1 MPLDVPAIISHMITS
16 VVLAGIAFFAG
27 YIVLKLTKTNN
38 PSRVK
43 AYATVGFAVSF
54 FCFGWF
60 FGWGIYNDILLG
72 LRIRGLTESF
82 IFALNSGNIIFMLG
96 CIPTVILF
104 FRAVRGKP
112 LAVPQVQVTKA
123 SRQITPIPERSQVNV
138 KTKTIE
144 PVREK
149 KFTVKEPI
157 APQPTYDQFSASGLS
172 PPSKGVPP
180 AKIVGDTKSAH
191 EEKKTVET
199 SAPTHTV
206 SPSLSVLDSI
216 LKDLKAVLIDTGN
229 GGPPLVVYVPKE
241 SIGSNSAPTAPAEEK
256 KEEPKAETVPT
267 FETQSAVET
276 PVAETATTTEEEK
289 EPQRKGPPESKYCRH
304 C

>member
-1 MPLDVPAIISHMITS
+1 MPLDVPAISSHMITS

-27 YIVLKLTKTNN
+27 YIVLRLTRTNS

-43 AYATVGFAVSF
+43 ACATIGFAGAF
-54 FCFGWF
+54 FSFGWF

-72 LRIRGLTESF
+72 LQIRGLTASF
-82 IFALNSGNIIFMLG
+82 IFALNSGNVIFMLG

-112 LAVPQVQVTKA
+112 LAVPQLQVTKA

-138 KTKTIE
+138 KTRTIE
-144 PVREK
+144 PVRDT

-157 APQPTYDQFSASGLS
+157 APQPTYDPSSANGLS

-180 AKIVGDTKSAH
+180 AKTVGDTKSAQ

-199 SAPTHTV
+199 IAPTPTV
-206 SPSLSVLDSI
+206 SPPLSVIDSI
-216 LKDLKAVLIDTGN
+216 LKDLKVVLIDTGN

-267 FETQSAVET
+267 VETQPAVET

>member
-1 MPLDVPAIISHMITS
+1 MPLDVPAISSHMITS

-27 YIVLKLTKTNN
+27 YIVLKLTRTNN
-38 PSRVK
+38 PSKVK
-43 AYATVGFAVSF
+43 ACATIGFAGAF
-54 FCFGWF
+54 FSFGWF

-104 FRAVRGKP
+104 FRAIRGKP
-112 LAVPQVQVTKA
+112 LAVPQLQVTKA
-123 SRQITPIPERSQVNV
+123 SRQITPIPERSQVNF

-144 PVREK
+144 PVRDT

-157 APQPTYDQFSASGLS
+157 APQP
-172 PPSKGVPP
+172 SKSVPP
-180 AKIVGDTKSAH
+180 TQTVGDTKSAQ

-199 SAPTHTV
+199 IAPTPTV
-206 SPSLSVLDSI
+206 SPPLSVIDSI
-216 LKDLKAVLIDTGN
+216 LKDLKVVLIDTGN

-241 SIGSNSAPTAPAEEK
+241 SIGSNSAPTAPTAEN
-256 KEEPKAETVPT
+256 KEETKVTV
-267 FETQSAVET
+267 ETQPAVET
-276 PVAETATTTEEEK
+276 PVAETATTTEEK

>member
-1 MPLDVPAIISHMITS
+1 MPLDVPAISSHMITS

-27 YIVLKLTKTNN
+27 YIVLRLTRTNN
-38 PSRVK
+38 PSRVNACAK
-43 AYATVGFAVSF
+43 VGFAGAF
-54 FCFGWF
+54 FSFGWF

-112 LAVPQVQVTKA
+112 LSVPQLQVTKA

-138 KTKTIE
+138 KTRTIE
-144 PVREK
+144 PVRDT

-157 APQPTYDQFSASGLS
+157 APQPT
-172 PPSKGVPP
+172 
-180 AKIVGDTKSAH
+180 KSAQ

-206 SPSLSVLDSI
+206 SPPLSVIDSI
-216 LKDLKAVLIDTGN
+216 LKDLKAVLIDTGS

-256 KEEPKAETVPT
+256 KEEPKVTV
-267 FETQSAVET
+267 ETQPAVET

>member
-1 MPLDVPAIISHMITS
+1 MPLDVPAITSHMITS
-16 VVLAGIAFFAG
+16 VVLAGIAYFAG
-27 YIVLKLTKTNN
+27 YTVLKLTRNNN
-38 PSRVK
+38 PSKVK
-43 AYATVGFAVSF
+43 AYATVGFVGAF
-54 FCFGWF
+54 FSFGWF

-82 IFALNSGNIIFMLG
+82 IFALNSGNLIFMLG
-96 CIPTVILF
+96 CTPTVILF
-104 FRAVRGKP
+104 FRAAHGKT
-112 LAVPQVQVTKA
+112 LAVPQVQVAKA
-123 SRQITPIPERSQVNV
+123 SRQITPIPERSQVNF

-144 PVREK
+144 PVRDT

-157 APQPTYDQFSASGLS
+157 APQP
-172 PPSKGVPP
+172 SKSVPP
-180 AKIVGDTKSAH
+180 TQTVGDTKSAQ

-199 SAPTHTV
+199 TAPTHTV
-206 SPSLSVLDSI
+206 SPPLSVIDSI
-216 LKDLKAVLIDTGN
+216 LKDLKAVLIDTGS

-256 KEEPKAETVPT
+256 KEEPKAETVQT
-267 FETQSAVET
+267 VETQPAVET
-276 PVAETATTTEEEK
+276 PVAETATTTEEKK

>member
-1 MPLDVPAIISHMITS
+1 MPLDVPAISSHMITS

-27 YIVLKLTKTNN
+27 YIVLKLTRTNN
-38 PSRVK
+38 PSKVK
-43 AYATVGFAVSF
+43 AYATVGFVGAF
-54 FCFGWF
+54 FSFGWF

-112 LAVPQVQVTKA
+112 LAVPQLQVTKA

-138 KTKTIE
+138 KTRTIE
-144 PVREK
+144 PVRDT

-157 APQPTYDQFSASGLS
+157 APQPTYDQFSANGLS

-180 AKIVGDTKSAH
+180 AKTVGDTKSAQ

-206 SPSLSVLDSI
+206 SPPLSVIDAI

-267 FETQSAVET
+267 VETQPAVET